1 MAQEDELAFLLAE
14 AGIRQLYARY
24 ADAVWRKD
32 RAALTSC
39 FTEDA
44 VWKIAG
50 QTLVGRDAIGTFFE
64 KSVGASQKVMF
75 WSSNPLLEVS
85 GHEATGRLQVT
96 ELIKRDEV
104 ELRSLAIYY
113 ERYRREAGSW
123 LLSFHH
129 FNMYYLG
136 PPDLSDDYYDCLE
149 YGPPP
154 GFPGPEDPTT
164 VLRS

>member
-1 MAQEDELAFLLAE
+1 VSAELDLDFLLAE

-32 RAALTSC
+32 RAGLVSC

-44 VWKIAG
+44 IWKIAG
-50 QTLVGRDAIGTFFE
+50 QTLTGHQAIGDFFE
-64 KSVGASQKVMF
+64 ASVGASQKVMF
-75 WSSNPLLEVS
+75 RWSNPLLDIAGDE
-85 GHEATGRLQVT
+85 GTGRLQVT
-96 ELIKRDEV
+96 ELIKRDTV

-113 ERYRREAGSW
+113 ERYRREGGRW
-123 LLSFHH
+123 LLSYHH

-136 PPDLSDDYYDCLE
+136 PPDLSDDYYDCME
-149 YGPPP
+149 YGPS

-164 VLRS
+164 VLR

>member
-1 MAQEDELAFLLAE
+1 MNGQPDLDFLLAE
-14 AGIRQLYARY
+14 AAIRQLYSRY

-32 RAALTSC
+32 RDALAAC

-44 VWKIAG
+44 TWKIAG
-50 QTLVGRDAIGTFFE
+50 QTLVGHQAIGDFFE
-64 KSVGASQKVMF
+64 ASVGASQKVMF
-75 WSSNPLLEVS
+75 WWGHPVLDIS
-85 GHEATGRLQVT
+85 GDEGTGRLQVT

-113 ERYRREAGSW
+113 ERYRRVEGNW

-129 FNMYYLG
+129 FNMHYLG
-136 PPDLSDDYYDCLE
+136 PPDLTGDLYDCLE

-154 GFPGPEDPTT
+154 GFPGPDDPTT
-164 VLRS
+164 VR